1 MQVREADQKL
11 VLKKSKRARRVLKKP
26 VWRGGARNDP
36 LDFRLAKK
44 ENHSRNSIA
53 LSATEGSD
61 KTRKTK

>member
-44 ENHSRNSIA
+44 ENHS
-53 LSATEGSD
+53 
-61 KTRKTK
+61 